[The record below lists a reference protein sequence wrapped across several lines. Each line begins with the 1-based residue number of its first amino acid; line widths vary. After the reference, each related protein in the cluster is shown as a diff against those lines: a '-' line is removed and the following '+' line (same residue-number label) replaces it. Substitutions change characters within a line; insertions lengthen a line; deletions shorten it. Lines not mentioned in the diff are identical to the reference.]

1 MTGVTSREQHPHSTA
16 RTQCRP
22 ALYGAGLLTW
32 HYGQAVAAEEDDGH
46 ADDTQEF
53 FLQNPPPK
61 QTKYFAPLGW
71 RMITEGGLGKGVGSN
86 A

>member
-46 ADDTQEF
+46 ADNTQEF
-53 FLQNPPPK
+53 FFTKPPPQNK
-61 QTKYFAPLGW
+61 QNILLPW
-71 RMITEGGLGKGVGSN
+71 VGG
-86 A
+86 